1 MESGQALFEASQW
14 LLALQLFWW
23 PFVRI
28 MAALS
33 VAPLFGQRSLPVR
46 ARLLLALLL
55 TVALLPTLPAA
66 PQIEVL
72 SPAGALATV
81 EQILF
86 GILLGLMLQ
95 LSFAVFTVTGEV
107 VSTQMGMGMARYN
120 DPVNG
125 VSSTSI
131 VYQVFFVLLMLVFV
145 ALDGHLLVVSVLHK
159 SFTLWPVGAGLH
171 YFGFQA
177 FVHAMAWVFAA
188 ALLIALPATFCLFL
202 TQFCFGLLNRISP
215 AMNLFSLGFP
225 IAILVGLLCI
235 NLLVPYLPENY
246 LKLSRQLLD
255 NLAVLL
261 PGGLDG

>member
-1 MESGQALFEASQW
+1 
-14 LLALQLFWW
+14 ALQLFWW

-145 ALDGHLLVVSVLHK
+145 ALDGHLLVVSILHK

-225 IAILVGLLCI
+225 TAILVGLLCI

-246 LKLSRQLLD
+246 LKLSRHLLD

>member
-28 MAALS
+28 MSALS
-33 VAPLFGQRSLPVR
+33 IAPLYAQRSLPVR
-46 ARLLLALLL
+46 ARLLLAIVL
-55 TVALLPTLPAA
+55 TVALLPTLPPA
-66 PQIEVL
+66 PEINVL
-72 SPAGALATV
+72 SPAGALATA

-86 GILLGLMLQ
+86 GLLLGLMLQ
-95 LSFAVFTVTGEV
+95 LAFAVFSISGEV
-107 VSTQMGMGMARYN
+107 ISTQMGMGMARYN

-131 VYQVFFVLLMLVFV
+131 LYQIFFVLLVLVFV
-145 ALDGHLLVVSVLHK
+145 AVDGHLLVVS
-159 SFTLWPVGAGLH
+159 GLH

-188 ALLIALPATFCLFL
+188 ALMIALPAVFCLFL

-235 NLLVPYLPENY
+235 NLLVPYLPESY
-246 LKLSRQLLD
+246 LSLSRQLLD
-255 NLAVLL
+255 NLAILL

>member
-1 MESGQALFEASQW
+1 MNSGQALFEASQW

-33 VAPLFGQRSLPVR
+33 IAPLFAQRSLPVR
-46 ARLLLALLL
+46 ARLLLALVL
-55 TVALLPTLPAA
+55 TVALLPTLPPA
-66 PQIEVL
+66 PEIDVL
-72 SPAGALATV
+72 SPAGALATI

-86 GILLGLMLQ
+86 GLLLGLMLQ
-95 LSFAVFTVTGEV
+95 LAFAVFTITGELI
-107 VSTQMGMGMARYN
+107 STQMGMGMARYN

-131 VYQVFFVLLMLVFV
+131 VYQVFFILLMLVFV
-145 ALDGHLLVVSVLHK
+145 ALDGHLLVVSILHK
-159 SFTLWPVGAGLH
+159 SFTLWPVGSGLH

-177 FVHAMAWVFAA
+177 FVHAMAWVLAA
-188 ALLIALPATFCLFL
+188 ALLIALPAVFCLFL
-202 TQFCFGLLNRISP
+202 VQFCFGLLNRISP

-225 IAILVGLLCI
+225 LAILGGLLCLK
-235 NLLVPYLPENY
+235 LLVPHLPENY
-246 LKLSRQLLD
+246 LNLSRQLLD
-255 NLAVLL
+255 NLAILL

>member
-33 VAPLFGQRSLPVR
+33 IAPLYAQRSLPVR
-46 ARLLLALLL
+46 ARLLLAIVL
-55 TVALLPTLPAA
+55 TVALLPTLPPA
-66 PQIEVL
+66 PEINVL
-72 SPAGALATV
+72 SPAGALATA

-86 GILLGLMLQ
+86 GLLLGLMLQ
-95 LSFAVFTVTGEV
+95 LAFAVFSISGEV
-107 VSTQMGMGMARYN
+107 ISTQMGMGMARYN

-131 VYQVFFVLLMLVFV
+131 LYQIFFVLLVLVFV
-145 ALDGHLLVVSVLHK
+145 AVDGHLLVVSILHK
-159 SFTLWPVGAGLH
+159 SFTLWPVGSGLH

-188 ALLIALPATFCLFL
+188 ALMIALPAVFCLFL

-235 NLLVPYLPENY
+235 NLLVPYLPESY
-246 LKLSRQLLD
+246 LNLSRQLLD
-255 NLAVLL
+255 NLAILL